1 MTIHVQQDVLV
12 TLSSSSHHAWP
23 ISDQEDEFLLF
34 RKKSSYGY
42 DDMGKEIESDDD
54 SVLTLSTA
62 SLSDIE
68 SDSSVSMLR
77 VSFAEELV
85 SVEWTRPYTATEDLG
100 DLYYS
105 TEETNRYVRS
115 FYRRF
120 VLGREFYVNVCR
132 WAG

>member
-12 TLSSSSHHAWP
+12 TLSSSPHHAWP
-23 ISDQEDEFLLF
+23 ISDQEDEFLLY
-34 RKKSSYGY
+34 RTKSLHGD
-42 DDMGKEIESDDD
+42 DDMGKEIEQSDDD

-85 SVEWTRPYTATEDLG
+85 SVEWTRPYTAPEDLG

-105 TEETNRYVRS
+105 TEETNRYVR
-115 FYRRF
+115 
-120 VLGREFYVNVCR
+120 
-132 WAG
+132 